1 MDDQDQCRSLHL
13 GAAHSI
19 GSPGLWRQ
27 QQEFCPTLPDGFQGS
42 QELFCRNTKVWQI
55 GKFPFLTP
63 KQRINIFF
71 QFDQSSSNPSP
82 QSPPSKKQKKKSLR
96 HFKLFL
102 RVPEIFKKVKEDAS
116 TGQSEAGR
124 HTHLRTPLKEILEA
138 AGLSPL
144 PFKQVKCKFRFETLS
159 LANQK
164 EVFTCHWPSHQ

>member
-1 MDDQDQCRSLHL
+1 MADWKIPFSDTKAEDKYFLPIWSILFKSISPVSSL
-13 GAAHSI
+13 
-19 GSPGLWRQ
+19 
-27 QQEFCPTLPDGFQGS
+27 
-42 QELFCRNTKVWQI
+42 
-55 GKFPFLTP
+55 
-63 KQRINIFF
+63 
-71 QFDQSSSNPSP
+71 
-82 QSPPSKKQKKKSLR
+82 KKKKK
-96 HFKLFL
+96 FEAFL

-138 AGLSPL
+138 AGLFPL

>member
-1 MDDQDQCRSLHL
+1 MQIPSL
-13 GAAHSI
+13 GSSPFNRKSRVMATAAVV
-19 GSPGLWRQ
+19 
-27 QQEFCPTLPDGFQGS
+27 LPYLARWFPGS
-42 QELFCRNTKVWQI
+42 QELFCRNTEVWQI

-71 QFDQSSSNPSP
+71 QFGQSSSNPSP
-82 QSPPSKKQKKKSLR
+82 QSPPSKKKK
-96 HFKLFL
+96 FEAFL

-138 AGLSPL
+138 AGLFPL